1 VPQCS
6 TAISVAVDNRRFRP
20 FVIAIRQ
27 GWRVVRFEVG
37 AVLGRHQQDVELV
50 ERVALHRV
58 IGVEIVVLK
67 MSR

>member
-6 TAISVAVDNRRFRP
+6 TAINVAVDTARFRP

-27 GWRVVRFEVG
+27 GF
-37 AVLGRHQQDVELV
+37 GRHQQDVELV
-50 ERVALHRV
+50 EPVALHRV